1 MLLGEEG
8 DCSLV
13 VSFFPKDPDL
23 KRCKELLVSKLT
35 AQVTHGTMKFSPSV
49 TSAAA
54 RKLSF
59 SKRPTGDVEQSTQH
73 FDIWSGLKEL
83 PKISDTST
91 VTPSDTV
98 TIQRMVEDYFHDT
111 VQVGMLQSAFF
122 SFQYSKEIWRPLY
135 KLALHYLSCPPS
147 SVYSERVFSTAGNLV
162 TNRRRRLLP
171 QNVEEMM
178 FIKMNWKFHEEDF
191 SRQLHYSTETF
202 GIVDS
207 SGDELILCEDDA
219 HTDEDVNDDNILP
232 L

>member
-1 MLLGEEG
+1 MNPSSVSDPRCLRRRITPL
-8 DCSLV
+8 DL
-13 VSFFPKDPDL
+13 VSFVLHKRIPTSWCTPLLSNIKSLDAVVHKFPL
-23 KRCKELLVSKLT
+23 
-35 AQVTHGTMKFSPSV
+35 AG
-49 TSAAA
+49 
-54 RKLSF
+54 
-59 SKRPTGDVEQSTQH
+59 
-73 FDIWSGLKEL
+73 
-83 PKISDTST
+83 
-91 VTPSDTV
+91 
-98 TIQRMVEDYFHDT
+98 
-111 VQVGMLQSAFF
+111 AFF

-178 FIKMNWKFHEEDF
+178 FIKMNWKFHEEEF

-219 HTDEDVNDDNILP
+219 HTDEDVNDDNIWP

>member
-1 MLLGEEG
+1 ML
-8 DCSLV
+8 DPRIKSYN

-35 AQVTHGTMKFSPSV
+35 AQVTHGTMKSSPPV

-59 SKRPTGDVEQSTQH
+59 SKRPSGDVEQSTQH
-73 FDIWSGLKEL
+73 FDI
-83 PKISDTST
+83 DTST

-122 SFQYSKEIWRPLY
+122 SFQYSKEIWRALY

-147 SVYSERVFSTAGNLV
+147 SVYSEFSAQPGTLSPIGVGGYFL
-162 TNRRRRLLP
+162 
-171 QNVEEMM
+171 
-178 FIKMNWKFHEEDF
+178 KMWK
-191 SRQLHYSTETF
+191 R
-202 GIVDS
+202 
-207 SGDELILCEDDA
+207 
-219 HTDEDVNDDNILP
+219 
-232 L
+232 